1 MISQQWS
8 GHPGRLVKSW
18 DPVGTQAWPLGRGV
32 YNVTCDPDDRTQT
45 GWSFDSEAQEVRGP
59 EAGTCLDWKAAD
71 NRQVWAVNCTG
82 VQAQRWTLGPADDE
96 GFSVLTTSQT
106 HKALVIPGP
115 QNSVGFGRKG
125 DKQQTRFRLKDGQL
139 QSNAGSCL
147 AARAINPPTA
157 CAATSHVHA
166 QACHTYE
173 LWAKPLRGSDWPSSA
188 VAVLLVNNGLPAN
201 VSFSL
206 PELGIRGGVS
216 VRDVWAYRDAGTIE
230 AGGERSIELGVH
242 ASALLVLT
250 PSTMPAKSDDGMA
263 KLLPETDWLS
273 RAGHGV
279 FTHYLSS
286 LQNDFGRNSQGKNSS
301 WDEAVD
307 AFDVEAYA
315 TSAAETGARY
325 AVLTL
330 TQQSRFVLGPNS
342 VYERFTGYAPGEGT
356 SNRDLV
362 LDVHAALAKRG
373 LRLMLYWTCDGPAL
387 DSQAHEGL
395 GWPELASADCPF
407 SNCSAGLCECEVPQ
421 AFLSRWPAVLREYA
435 VRYGDKVSGWWI
447 DGCFRRPY
455 GYNETSL
462 KPYHDA
468 VRAGNPHAI
477 LALNNGV
484 HHPIGSGAGDRIS
497 VWEDYTAGE
506 SDDFTEV
513 PASRFVSGPP
523 SDPTAPN
530 VTAQWHTLSFLGP
543 QWAAPGACVCCTL
556 EICLHSSCD
565 DPGCVP
571 LNASTVSRYTRAVN
585 AVGGALTVDLQ
596 LLRNGSMNGEQV
608 ALLREAWASR

>member
-1 MISQQWS
+1 MWTGYVITSSPLYLGHNVSDDATNDRVWPIVSNTEVHKSPLHATVLALGCASSRRCATALQAIMISQQWS

-45 GWSFDSEAQEVRGP
+45 GWSFDSEVQEVRGP

-96 GFSVLTTSQT
+96 GWSALTTSQT

-242 ASALLVLT
+242 ASALLVL
-250 PSTMPAKSDDGMA
+250 
-263 KLLPETDWLS
+263 
-273 RAGHGV
+273 R
-279 FTHYLSS
+279 
-286 LQNDFGRNSQGKNSS
+286 
-301 WDEAVD
+301 
-307 AFDVEAYA
+307 
-315 TSAAETGARY
+315 
-325 AVLTL
+325 
-330 TQQSRFVLGPNS
+330 
-342 VYERFTGYAPGEGT
+342 
-356 SNRDLV
+356 
-362 LDVHAALAKRG
+362 
-373 LRLMLYWTCDGPAL
+373 
-387 DSQAHEGL
+387 
-395 GWPELASADCPF
+395 
-407 SNCSAGLCECEVPQ
+407 
-421 AFLSRWPAVLREYA
+421 
-435 VRYGDKVSGWWI
+435 
-447 DGCFRRPY
+447 
-455 GYNETSL
+455 
-462 KPYHDA
+462 
-468 VRAGNPHAI
+468 
-477 LALNNGV
+477 
-484 HHPIGSGAGDRIS
+484 
-497 VWEDYTAGE
+497 
-506 SDDFTEV
+506 
-513 PASRFVSGPP
+513 
-523 SDPTAPN
+523 
-530 VTAQWHTLSFLGP
+530 
-543 QWAAPGACVCCTL
+543 
-556 EICLHSSCD
+556 
-565 DPGCVP
+565 
-571 LNASTVSRYTRAVN
+571 
-585 AVGGALTVDLQ
+585 
-596 LLRNGSMNGEQV
+596 
-608 ALLREAWASR
+608 